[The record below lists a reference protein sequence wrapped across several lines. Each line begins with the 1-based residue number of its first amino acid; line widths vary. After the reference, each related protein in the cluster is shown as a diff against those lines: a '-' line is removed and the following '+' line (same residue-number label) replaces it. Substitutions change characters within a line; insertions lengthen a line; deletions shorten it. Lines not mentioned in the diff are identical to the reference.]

1 MNDFRFSRHPAR
13 FATRPILFAVI
24 DTSTHGQ
31 VVREIEDIKSL
42 RITPAQGLEQEMRR
56 LQAAL
61 LVELL
66 RGPGYGLDLIER
78 VRLRSGGRILLRQ
91 GVVHPALH
99 DLSRR
104 KWLRSWSVTTPGS
117 GRPRTYHELTPKG
130 LALAQAHRDAIA
142 GFAAKA
148 APRRPTVRELE
159 AMRQRLVQFGD
170 VAEAAM
176 WLRRA
181 GKAAGL

>member
-1 MNDFRFSRHPAR
+1 M
-13 FATRPILFAVI
+13 I
-24 DTSTHGQ
+24 TSLNTGT
-31 VVREIEDIKSL
+31 V
-42 RITPAQGLEQEMRR
+42 
-56 LQAAL
+56 L

-78 VRLRSGGRILLRQ
+78 VRLRSGGRIRLRQ
-91 GVVHPALH
+91 GVVYPALRA
-99 DLSRR
+99 LSRR

-130 LALAQAHRDAIA
+130 LALAQAHRDTIA

-148 APRRPTVRELE
+148 APIRPTGRVLE
-159 AMRQRLVQFGD
+159 EMRQRLFQCGE

>member
-1 MNDFRFSRHPAR
+1 M
-13 FATRPILFAVI
+13 
-24 DTSTHGQ
+24 
-31 VVREIEDIKSL
+31 
-42 RITPAQGLEQEMRR
+42 ITPLNTGTV
-56 LQAAL
+56 L
-61 LVELL
+61 LVEML

-78 VRLRSGGRILLRQ
+78 VRFRSGGRIRLRQ
-91 GVVHPALH
+91 GGVYPALR

-104 KWLRSWSVTTPGS
+104 KLLRSWIVTTPGS

-130 LALAQAHRDAIA
+130 LALAQAHRDTIA

-148 APRRPTVRELE
+148 APLRPTSRVLE
-159 AMRQRLVQFGD
+159 EMRQRLFQCGE

>member
-1 MNDFRFSRHPAR
+1 M
-13 FATRPILFAVI
+13 I
-24 DTSTHGQ
+24 TSLNTGT
-31 VVREIEDIKSL
+31 I
-42 RITPAQGLEQEMRR
+42 
-56 LQAAL
+56 L

-78 VRLRSGGRILLRQ
+78 VLLRSRGRIRLRQ
-91 GVVHPALH
+91 GVVYPALRE
-99 DLSRR
+99 LSGR

-130 LALAQAHRDAIA
+130 LALAEAHRETIA

-148 APRRPTVRELE
+148 KPPRPTGRELE
-159 AMRQRLVQFGD
+159 EMRKRLFECGE

-181 GKAAGL
+181 GKAARL

>member
-1 MNDFRFSRHPAR
+1 M
-13 FATRPILFAVI
+13 I
-24 DTSTHGQ
+24 TSLNTGT
-31 VVREIEDIKSL
+31 I
-42 RITPAQGLEQEMRR
+42 
-56 LQAAL
+56 L

-66 RGPGYGLDLIER
+66 RGPGYGLQLIER
-78 VRLRSGGRILLRQ
+78 VRLHSGGRICLRQ
-91 GVVHPALH
+91 GVVYPALRE
-99 DLSRR
+99 LKRR
-104 KWLRSWSVTTPGS
+104 SWLRSWSVTTPGS

-142 GFAAKA
+142 GFAAKTK
-148 APRRPTVRELE
+148 PPRPTGRELE
-159 AMRQRLVQFGD
+159 EMRQRLFQCGE

>member
-1 MNDFRFSRHPAR
+1 MF
-13 FATRPILFAVI
+13 
-24 DTSTHGQ
+24 TSLNT
-31 VVREIEDIKSL
+31 E
-42 RITPAQGLEQEMRR
+42 T
-56 LQAAL
+56 AL

-78 VRLRSGGRILLRQ
+78 VLLRSDGRIRLRQ
-91 GVVHPALH
+91 GVVYPALR

-117 GRPRTYHELTPKG
+117 GRPRTYHELTPRG
-130 LALAQAHRDAIA
+130 LALAEAHRNTIA

-148 APRRPTVRELE
+148 APLRPTDRELDE
-159 AMRQRLVQFGD
+159 MRQRLFQCGE

>member
-1 MNDFRFSRHPAR
+1 MIS
-13 FATRPILFAVI
+13 L
-24 DTSTHGQ
+24 DTGT
-31 VVREIEDIKSL
+31 
-42 RITPAQGLEQEMRR
+42 
-56 LQAAL
+56 AL

-78 VRLRSGGRILLRQ
+78 VRVRSGGRIRLRQ
-91 GVVHPALH
+91 GVVYPALR
-99 DLSRR
+99 DLSKR

-117 GRPRTYHELTPKG
+117 GRPRTYHELTPQG
-130 LALAQAHRDAIA
+130 LALAQTHRDTIA
-142 GFAAKA
+142 GFAAK
-148 APRRPTVRELE
+148 PTPPRPTGRELE
-159 AMRQRLVQFGD
+159 QMRRRLFQCGE

>member
-1 MNDFRFSRHPAR
+1 M
-13 FATRPILFAVI
+13 I
-24 DTSTHGQ
+24 TSLNTG
-31 VVREIEDIKSL
+31 
-42 RITPAQGLEQEMRR
+42 T
-56 LQAAL
+56 AL

-91 GVVHPALH
+91 GVVYPALRE
-99 DLSRR
+99 LSSR
-104 KWLRSWSVTTPGS
+104 KWLHSWSITTPGS
-117 GRPRTYHELTPKG
+117 GRPRTYHGLTPKG
-130 LALAQAHRDAIA
+130 LALAEAHRNAIA

-148 APRRPTVRELE
+148 APLRPTDRELE
-159 AMRQRLVQFGD
+159 KMRQRLFQCGE

>member
-1 MNDFRFSRHPAR
+1 MIP
-13 FATRPILFAVI
+13 
-24 DTSTHGQ
+24 
-31 VVREIEDIKSL
+31 SL
-42 RITPAQGLEQEMRR
+42 NTGT
-56 LQAAL
+56 AL

-78 VRLRSGGRILLRQ
+78 VRLRSGGLILLSQ
-91 GVVHPALH
+91 GVVYPALR

-130 LALAQAHRDAIA
+130 LALAQAHRNTIA

-148 APRRPTVRELE
+148 APLRPTDRELE
-159 AMRQRLVQFGD
+159 EMRQRLFQCGE
-170 VAEAAM
+170 VADAAM

>member
-1 MNDFRFSRHPAR
+1 M
-13 FATRPILFAVI
+13 I
-24 DTSTHGQ
+24 TSLNTG
-31 VVREIEDIKSL
+31 
-42 RITPAQGLEQEMRR
+42 T
-56 LQAAL
+56 AL

-78 VRLRSGGRILLRQ
+78 VRLRSGGRIRLRQ
-91 GVVHPALH
+91 GVVYPALR
-99 DLSRR
+99 DLSSR

-117 GRPRTYHELTPKG
+117 GRPRTYHELTPTG
-130 LALAQAHRDAIA
+130 LALAQAHRDTIA

-148 APRRPTVRELE
+148 APLSPTGRELE
-159 AMRQRLVQFGD
+159 EMRQRLFQCGD

-181 GKAAGL
+181 GKAARP